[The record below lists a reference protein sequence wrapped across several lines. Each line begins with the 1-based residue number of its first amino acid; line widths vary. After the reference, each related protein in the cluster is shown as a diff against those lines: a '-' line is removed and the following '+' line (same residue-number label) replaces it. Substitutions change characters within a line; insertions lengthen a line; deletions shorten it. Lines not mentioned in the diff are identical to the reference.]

1 MADLSKLQ
9 RAMALKGP
17 KEQYQVVY
25 TRTQRIQVLVDAVD
39 SDHAKEQAK
48 TYYDAGHGQ
57 IVQVIEEGE
66 VVQKT

>member
-17 KEQYQVVY
+17 KEEYQVVY
-25 TRTQRIQVLVDAVD
+25 TRTQRIQVLVNAVD
-39 SDHAKEQAK
+39 SEHAKEEAK
-48 TYYDAGHGQ
+48 TYYEAGHGNV
-57 IVQVIEEGE
+57 IQVIEEGE